1 MTAYGLVE
9 GMTFPLLFEVY
20 KPRERLLEK
29 DRYLTLPEIA
39 ATMIR
44 ELQAM
49 GFQFKLVL
57 ADSLYGESNCN
68 FLSVLS
74 ELKLDFVVAIRSN
87 HGVWLPQEQ
96 KVRHNRWRAYDRI
109 FSDGTKEKRYIQE
122 IIFGQRRQVQ
132 YWQVTSDPE
141 TLPKNS
147 TWLIMTLVPGI
158 KYQEVGNLYGLRNWV
173 EYGLKQS
180 KNELG
185 WADFRVTAYAQI
197 QKWWELVMSAY
208 LLVSLHSQVLNNPP
222 NQDINSFPDP
232 IVEKF
237 REHQWWDKNQG
248 WKNLLNNLR
257 LVMQPF
263 IFFN

>member
-29 DRYLTLPEIA
+29 DRYLTKPEIA

-96 KVRHNRWRAYDRI
+96 KVRHNRWQAYDRI

-147 TWLIMTLVPGI
+147 TWLIMTRVPGI
-158 KYQEVGNLYGLRNWV
+158 KYQEVGNLYGLRNA
-173 EYGLKQS
+173 L
-180 KNELG
+180 
-185 WADFRVTAYAQI
+185 
-197 QKWWELVMSAY
+197 
-208 LLVSLHSQVLNNPP
+208 
-222 NQDINSFPDP
+222 
-232 IVEKF
+232 
-237 REHQWWDKNQG
+237 
-248 WKNLLNNLR
+248 
-257 LVMQPF
+257 
-263 IFFN
+263 